1 MKPDLAKP
9 LRSLPADMQVMFET
23 RYMVAL
29 AHGVHMLSYCLPGSG
44 PLRRISIMV
53 AEITR
58 CAPEASYSPGDFERL
73 GKEAQPD
80 PEAGVK
86 LQATIDLIWRSAAF
100 QGEPVRAA
108 LVDLVSGF
116 TEQHPLVV

>member
-1 MKPDLAKP
+1 MKPDIAKP
-9 LRSLPADMQVMFET
+9 LQSLPADMQVMFET

-29 AHGVHMLSYCLPGSG
+29 AHGVHMLASCLPGNG
-44 PLRRISIMV
+44 PVQRISGLV
-53 AEITR
+53 AEMTR
-58 CAPEASYSPGDFERL
+58 CAPKASYRPGDFEKL
-73 GKEAQPD
+73 GDQTPPD

-108 LVDLVSGF
+108 LVALVSGF
-116 TEQHPLVV
+116 TEPRPLVV